1 MPKPPIS
8 ALYDVAI
15 VGGGFAGLALAFR
28 LLQHQSNPRVIL
40 LEASARLGG
49 KALTEAVETEH
60 GRFLIEAGPDSFLAT
75 KPWARQLAIELGLE
89 NRLIPINSV
98 SRPVSILKDGRLIRM
113 PAGLNLAAPALL
125 GPFLESPLLSPSG
138 RARVLREPRIRFTA
152 NDGDE
157 SVGGFIRRRL
167 GQEMLDWIAEPLMA
181 GIYNGDPDGMSL
193 LATFPQ
199 LRAQERHQGGL
210 IRAAR
215 LNRRTRASGA
225 RQAAFLTF
233 RDGMQELTAAL
244 ADRIGPISGAAVR
257 VTGINR
263 RPTDNNVGLLLD
275 DGRCLVARHA
285 ILAVSAAAA
294 ADLLRP
300 ELPDL
305 ASRLARFRTN
315 PAGSISLAFPDDAI
329 ARPLPGYG
337 LLIPMKERRPIN
349 AITVASQ
356 KFDHRAPAGW
366 SLLRVFFGGARSPET
381 MTLDAT
387 ALTELVMSQLKELLG
402 VQSAPL
408 LTRIFRWPSG
418 SPQYDV
424 GHLDR
429 VAELDALLPPNLH
442 LTGSAYRGVGLP
454 DLAHEAELLATK
466 LTG

>member
-8 ALYDVAI
+8 ASYDVAI

-28 LLQHQSNPRVIL
+28 LLQHQSNPTVVL

-49 KALTEAVETEH
+49 KALTEIVETEQ
-60 GRFLIEAGPDSFLAT
+60 GRFLIEAGPDSFLAM

-89 NRLIPINSV
+89 DRLIPINSV
-98 SRPVSILKDGRLIRM
+98 SHPVSILKHGQLVRM

-125 GPFLESPLLSPSG
+125 RPFLASPLLSPSG
-138 RARVLREPRIRFTA
+138 RARVLREPRIKSTA

-181 GIYNGDPDGMSL
+181 GIYNGDPDEMSL

-215 LNRRTRASGA
+215 LNRRARASGT

-233 RDGMQELTAAL
+233 TDGMQELTAAL
-244 ADRIGPISGAAVR
+244 ADRIGPVGRAGAR
-257 VTGINR
+257 VAGINWL
-263 RPTDNNVGLLLD
+263 PTDNNVRLLLV
-275 DGRCLVARHA
+275 DGQCLVARHA
-285 ILAVSAAAA
+285 VLAIPAASA

-300 ELPDL
+300 ERPDL
-305 ASRLARFRTN
+305 ASGLARLRTN

-329 ARPLPGYG
+329 ARPVPGYG
-337 LLIPMKERRPIN
+337 LLIPMKEQRPIN

-356 KFDHRAPAGW
+356 KFDHRAPAR
-366 SLLRVFFGGARSPET
+366 STLLRVFFGGARSPET
-381 MTLDAT
+381 MKLDDAG
-387 ALTELVMSQLKELLG
+387 LTKLVMSQLRELLG
-402 VQSAPL
+402 VQSAPHF
-408 LTRIFRWPSG
+408 TRIFRWPSG

-429 VAELDALLPPNLH
+429 VAELDALLPSNLH

-466 LTG
+466 LTR